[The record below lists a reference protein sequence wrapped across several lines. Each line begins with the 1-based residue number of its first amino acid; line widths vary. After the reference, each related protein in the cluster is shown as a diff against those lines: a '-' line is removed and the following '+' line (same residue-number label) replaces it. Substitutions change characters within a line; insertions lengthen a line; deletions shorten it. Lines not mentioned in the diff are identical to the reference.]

1 MQDSIINHLR
11 AIKNKIAAKKYQ
23 LAYPKDAERIKKLKN
38 KHNGDRC
45 FVIGMG
51 PSLSKE
57 DLDLIKDEYSFGC
70 NKCYLIFDETEW
82 RPTYYSVADH
92 LVVEN
97 VKEEIL
103 KIVDNENIVCI
114 FDEQIREQFKE
125 NLDITYV
132 KQLGIDDNKEG
143 YKFSDNLLRGFY
155 SGTTVSYRMLQ
166 MAAYMGFKEII
177 ILGMDFSF
185 AIPEKK
191 IQPSNEKVKDEV
203 LVNLDE
209 VNHFHKD
216 YRKEG
221 EKWTVP
227 KLDVQLKAFQAAKEY
242 AEKNEVKIINASRNT
257 KLEVFQKVKLEDIL

>member
-1 MQDSIINHLR
+1 
-11 AIKNKIAAKKYQ
+11 
-23 LAYPKDAERIKKLKN
+23 
-38 KHNGDRC
+38 
-45 FVIGMG
+45 
-51 PSLSKE
+51 
-57 DLDLIKDEYSFGC
+57 
-70 NKCYLIFDETEW
+70 
-82 RPTYYSVADH
+82 
-92 LVVEN
+92 
-97 VKEEIL
+97 
-103 KIVDNENIVCI
+103 
-114 FDEQIREQFKE
+114 
-125 NLDITYV
+125 
-132 KQLGIDDNKEG
+132 
-143 YKFSDNLLRGFY
+143 
-155 SGTTVSYRMLQ
+155 
-166 MAAYMGFKEII
+166 
-177 ILGMDFSF
+177 MDFSF